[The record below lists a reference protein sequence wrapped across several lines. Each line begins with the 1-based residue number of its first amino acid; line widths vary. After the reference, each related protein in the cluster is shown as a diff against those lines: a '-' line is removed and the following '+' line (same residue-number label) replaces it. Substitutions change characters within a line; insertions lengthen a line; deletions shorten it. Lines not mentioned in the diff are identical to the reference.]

1 MKTLRDLLLRVQR
14 DAAFARLVSTAPDAA
29 AADYELSSE
38 ELEALRRLDRSLYR
52 YLVPAHRLQEQG
64 AGYDPHPPP
73 PPEDP
78 PPLFPPVVTA
88 PLNDPPEWPP
98 MEFEPPPPEG
108 PPPEGPPPEGPP
120 PEGPP
125 PEGPPP
131 EGPPPEGPPPEGP
144 PEDARPRAGEGVRL
158 DDVRRQALLDGIR
171 VSRGVERRAMLE
183 ELLEYVR

>member
-125 PEGPPP
+125 
-131 EGPPPEGPPPEGP
+131 
-144 PEDARPRAGEGVRL
+144 EDARPRAGEGVRL